1 MLVSVLPHNPAGY
14 IQLSLK
20 MMCTLSLW
28 ESWFLLSFPLSLP
41 LNHLTVICG
50 ERRVLRKHL
59 LQKGSDSFS
68 RVRFS
73 SIGEITGFV
82 WNVCMPLWVR
92 ANIGKMEF
100 FSSIC
105 SRAVLECLHLYVWQ
119 AQRFSYYTLV
129 LTEGNAS
136 VSGVYTDEASILH
149 IVGVP
154 PPIFLKIKESRAC
167 LSVNHDS

>member
-1 MLVSVLPHNPAGY
+1 MLPHNPAGY

-20 MMCTLSLW
+20 MMCTLGLW

-154 PPIFLKIKESRAC
+154 PHFSEDKRK
-167 LSVNHDS
+167 